1 MKDLLGINSKQRIEE
16 TGDNMKKFFINVQG
30 GTGMNIALASFI
42 SFIKENGDAKGNK
55 DYSFTVLSP
64 YFDIFESCKDVERV
78 YKPNEIRDFIFDAE
92 FEKAELVMGRL
103 YDLDGF
109 IKKQMSYPDA
119 WAKMLNI
126 PWKKDKEAGTVTT
139 SNLEPEKKYPYLGN
153 QANEIV
159 KTIKEKGYKDFVIMQ
174 FTGGQSPLVQVP
186 QSTDKDGKVFA
197 DWNKVPYNYD
207 NEPLKRHYPIDL
219 VNKFIELFRNA
230 HPETAVILY
239 QLPNEPAP
247 ENVFRFTVPY
257 LAYHVLARKDECTGV
272 VSIDSSLQHLVAGL
286 TKTVVIWGHSL
297 PLSFGYDYNKNILQD
312 CRRDDIL
319 YFSAL
324 GPSGAAIRYIKPED
338 LLKEVDA
345 YLFGEE
351 K

>member
-1 MKDLLGINSKQRIEE
+1 MEKKTSIYINS
-16 TGDNMKKFFINVQG
+16 QG
-30 GTGMNIALASFI
+30 GTGFNLALAHVI
-42 SFIKENGDAKGNK
+42 PELKEKYDEVA
-55 DYSFTVLSP
+55 VLSP
-64 YFDIFESCKDVERV
+64 YFDIFESCPYVDLV
-78 YKPNEIRDFIFDAE
+78 YKPNEIRDFIFDAKSKDAKLICERMYDSEE
-92 FEKAELVMGRL
+92 FI
-103 YDLDGF
+103 Y
-109 IKKQMSYPDA
+109 KKVSYADA
-119 WAKMLNI
+119 WRKAAGLKTKGN
-126 PWKKDKEAGTVTT
+126 KDGSDTKT
-139 SNLEPEKKYPYLGN
+139 NLEPEKKYPYLGN

-197 DWNKVPYNYD
+197 DWNKVPYNYE

-257 LAYHVLARKDECTGV
+257 LAYHVLARKDECAGV

-345 YLFGEE
+345 FLFGEE